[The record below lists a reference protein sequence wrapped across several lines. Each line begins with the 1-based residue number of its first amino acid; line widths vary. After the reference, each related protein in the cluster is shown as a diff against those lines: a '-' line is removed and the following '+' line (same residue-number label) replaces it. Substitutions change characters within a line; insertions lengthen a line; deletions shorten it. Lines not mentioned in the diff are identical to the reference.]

1 MNDIFW
7 RLVTELNPFAG
18 SGVGTSWY
26 FIWIDIA
33 FVTIVLYLLWGAIR
47 GTRAIQLIQGIIVML
62 IVLLIVGAVTP
73 FATIHW
79 LVTTMLQPALVVA
92 IPIVFQ
98 PELRRLLES
107 LGQNGRILDLWTQ
120 LSKFVSENKDEKGDG
135 RRAMVQTVAQ
145 SAIEMSK
152 EGIGALIVFERN
164 VGLQDHVGGGVLLD
178 ARVSLQLL
186 KQIFIPSTP
195 LHDMAVIIRGER
207 ILAANVM
214 LPLSDEMG
222 GVRRFGTRH
231 RAARGI
237 TEHSDAVA
245 LVVSEE
251 TGTISLFYNR
261 EMTSNLSEES
271 IVMLLMTLLHV
282 DEQKATVNA

>member
-178 ARVSLQLL
+178 ARVSWQLL

-282 DEQKATVNA
+282 DEQKATVKA

>member
-1 MNDIFW
+1 
-7 RLVTELNPFAG
+7 
-18 SGVGTSWY
+18 
-26 FIWIDIA
+26 
-33 FVTIVLYLLWGAIR
+33 
-47 GTRAIQLIQGIIVML
+47 
-62 IVLLIVGAVTP
+62 
-73 FATIHW
+73 
-79 LVTTMLQPALVVA
+79 
-92 IPIVFQ
+92 
-98 PELRRLLES
+98 LLES
-107 LGQNGRILDLWTQ
+107 LGQNDRILDLWTQ
-120 LSKFVSENKDEKGDG
+120 LSKFVTESTDEKGDG
-135 RRAMVQTVAQ
+135 RRAMVQTVAL

-164 VGLQDHVGGGVLLD
+164 VGLQDHVGRGVILD

-207 ILAANVM
+207 ILAANVV
-214 LPLSDEMG
+214 LPLSEEMG
-222 GVRRFGTRH
+222 AVRRFGTRH

>member
-18 SGVGTSWY
+18 TGVGTSWY

-33 FVTIVLYLLWGAIR
+33 IVTVVMYVLWGAIR
-47 GTRAIQLIQGIIVML
+47 GTRAIQLIQGIFVVL

-73 FATIHW
+73 FATMQW

-92 IPIVFQ
+92 IPVVFQ

-107 LGQNGRILDLWTQ
+107 LGQNDRIHDLWTQ
-120 LSKFVSENKDEKGDG
+120 LREWRTAKTSVDG
-135 RRAMVQTVAQ
+135 RPDMIKAIAQ
-145 SAIEMSK
+145 AAHKMS
-152 EGIGALIVFERN
+152 ESETGALIVFERN
-164 VGLQDHVGGGVLLD
+164 VGLQEYLGDTVCILD
-178 ARVSLQLL
+178 AKVSSDLIQ
-186 KQIFIPSTP
+186 QIFYPSSP

-207 ILAANVM
+207 ILAARVE
-214 LPLSDEMG
+214 LPLSQDIG
-222 GVRRFGTRH
+222 GVKRFGTRH

-271 IVMLLMTLLHV
+271 VVMLLMTLLHV
-282 DEQKATVNA
+282 DTQKPVVSA